1 MATLVTRKALA
12 SSVEFSQGSRKVL
25 LGKNYLPLIS
35 GVISA
40 VSVRPIAPIG
50 VRNSKAFN
58 NAAISQGYRG
68 ADKILEAA
76 KDTLNLATSK
86 GLLVQQGV
94 SYGINGDFMAIA
106 ESIVDFVN
114 NSEEFAVKDVKSA
127 KGKGKGRKPGPR
139 KTGEKASKNV
149 KFRVGEDGKLVRLT
163 RGKPSPFWMIVE
175 APETAEGQD
184 NSPDFKVLQEPRE
197 EGEKP
202 VKSKGSSPKA
212 KAATSKGISEE
223 AVAALVATQVAEIT
237 KDFKGEIAG
246 LTALV
251 KTLIDKVN
259 FQSREIVSLS
269 SKLDALA
276 SKPAESQA
284 KPEAVKKAKDSRKA
298 KEDAKLA
305 AMADLSEI
313 SEEMA
318 NIVTTL

>member
-1 MATLVTRKALA
+1 M
-12 SSVEFSQGSRKVL
+12 
-25 LGKNYLPLIS
+25 
-35 GVISA
+35 
-40 VSVRPIAPIG
+40 
-50 VRNSKAFN
+50 
-58 NAAISQGYRG
+58 
-68 ADKILEAA
+68 
-76 KDTLNLATSK
+76 
-86 GLLVQQGV
+86 
-94 SYGINGDFMAIA
+94 
-106 ESIVDFVN
+106 
-114 NSEEFAVKDVKSA
+114 
-127 KGKGKGRKPGPR
+127 
-139 KTGEKASKNV
+139 

-163 RGKPSPFWMIVE
+163 RGKPSPFWLIVE

-223 AVAALVATQVAEIT
+223 AVAALVASQVTETVADLK
-237 KDFKGEIAG
+237 KDIYD

-259 FQSREIVSLS
+259 FQSGEIVSLS